1 MPRACW
7 GSQSWS
13 GRSQRRLFRF
23 TLQFRRRQPGRVER
37 LQRAEPGPS
46 SRGGPA
52 APFVGPNGRRLRTV
66 WHVEAIVRRR
76 RRVHDRRLKLRVR
89 RLPKRRA
96 EGRQPDRPSG
106 TPWQSHRSR
115 LDDRVR
121 RAGRQLDC
129 GRLEPGGHLVLT
141 LKHTEQA
148 ATKADVAESTVSAG
162 SRKYRRRG
170 STPHT
175 VRWRHGAR

>member
-52 APFVGPNGRRLRTV
+52 APFVGPGRSTRRPQSPRYGQRLQTRAVKSHFEIYHKPRAKADRLPSFSASFWESPHPKLETPCDERAAVAARSPPRATQSARACHSARRTVRPVHPRLRDP
-66 WHVEAIVRRR
+66 A
-76 RRVHDRRLKLRVR
+76 LRVAAAR
-89 RLPKRRA
+89 RDPAADA
-96 EGRQPDRPSG
+96 EIAMSI
-106 TPWQSHRSR
+106 
-115 LDDRVR
+115 
-121 RAGRQLDC
+121 
-129 GRLEPGGHLVLT
+129 
-141 LKHTEQA
+141 
-148 ATKADVAESTVSAG
+148 
-162 SRKYRRRG
+162 
-170 STPHT
+170 
-175 VRWRHGAR
+175 